1 MTASPNNADFL
12 INLERPPSLATM
24 VASTIE
30 EAIARGDMQPGTQII
45 ESRMCEQLNVSRSTL
60 REGLRLLQ
68 DRGLIDMIP
77 HRGAVVTLLTAHKA
91 WEIYTLRMTLES
103 YAVRLTMEQGLYTPA
118 LLDTLHSQFQQ
129 LYALARQGSP
139 LHLIEADM
147 EFHRSLCSHC
157 GHEML
162 LTALAGL
169 RIQTRR
175 FIMFTK
181 LYHTDLKTEAET
193 HQPIWDAVQSDDVG
207 RAEASVRDHI
217 REAGE
222 LLVGKMRA
230 LEAAEGGGKT

>member
-1 MTASPNNADFL
+1 MTSSSDSAEIV
-12 INLERPPSLATM
+12 INMERPPSLATT

-30 EAIARGDMQPGTQII
+30 EAIARGDMPPGTPIV
-45 ESRMCEQLNVSRSTL
+45 ESRMCEQLEVSRSTL

-68 DRGLIDMIP
+68 DRGLIDMVP

-103 YAVRLTMEQGLYTPA
+103 YAVRLTMEQGLYTRA
-118 LLDTLHSQFQQ
+118 LLDTLHAQFQQ
-129 LYALARQGSP
+129 LYTLARQGSP

-162 LTALAGL
+162 LNALAGL

-193 HQPIWDAVQSDDVG
+193 HQPIWDAVQSGDVA
-207 RAEASVRDHI
+207 RAETSVRDHI

-222 LLVGKMRA
+222 LLVGKMRV
-230 LEAAEGGGKT
+230 LEAAEDGSST